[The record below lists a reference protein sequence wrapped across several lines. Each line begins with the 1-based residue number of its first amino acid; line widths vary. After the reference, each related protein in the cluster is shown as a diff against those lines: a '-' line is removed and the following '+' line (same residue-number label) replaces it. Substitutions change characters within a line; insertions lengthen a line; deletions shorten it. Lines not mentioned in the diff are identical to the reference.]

1 MRGRD
6 GRIVGGDVITAVNG
20 KPVGDLDELLNEL
33 EERQVGD
40 KVTLSVWNGGKTR
53 QVQAQLT
60 SD

>member
-1 MRGRD
+1 M
-6 GRIVGGDVITAVNG
+6 ITAVNG